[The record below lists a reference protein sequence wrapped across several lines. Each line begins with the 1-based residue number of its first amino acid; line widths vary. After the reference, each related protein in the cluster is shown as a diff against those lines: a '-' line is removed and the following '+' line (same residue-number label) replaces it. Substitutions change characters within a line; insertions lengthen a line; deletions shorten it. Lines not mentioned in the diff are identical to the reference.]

1 MRPGMNRQSAAPLKK
16 GEFKKNIGKLVAFMR
31 PYYIPILIS
40 LVFTVGAT
48 LLSIF
53 APQILSDLV
62 NVITA
67 SFGGSPIDMNELE
80 RFAVILIV
88 FYVSNALCTFVS
100 SFIMTTISQNMCRSL
115 RTQIS
120 GKINR
125 VPLRYFDAHP
135 YGDTLSRVTNDVDT
149 IGNSMQQAVS
159 MVVQSVCMLI
169 GVLIAMFVTCWQLAL
184 TVLIIV
190 PFMAV
195 LLLVIMKFS
204 QPQFRKQQ
212 DELAVLNGKVEE
224 NYSGQLVIKAFNAEK
239 RTGADF
245 ERTNRRLR
253 KSTFLSQALSGIM
266 QPAMTFISYFA
277 YAAVCVV
284 AGLMIATPESGV
296 TYGTLSAFLLYI
308 NLFQSPLSQ
317 IAQAANVLQSAAAAS
332 GRVFDFLEEEELSD
346 ESGKARRL
354 TDGVRGEVEFRHVRF
369 GYSEDR
375 IIIPDF
381 SAKIRPGWKVAI
393 VGPTGAGKTTMVN
406 LLMRFY
412 EVNSGDILID
422 GVSVKDMPR
431 EEVHDLFGM
440 VLQDTWMF
448 EGTLRENIAYSK
460 QVSDEQLKA
469 ACDAAGI
476 THYISTQPG
485 GLDYYV
491 ENGDE
496 ISGGQKQ
503 LITIARAMVENAP
516 MLILDE
522 ATSNVDTRT
531 EELIQT
537 AMDNLT
543 RGRTSFVIA
552 HRLSTIK
559 NANLILVM
567 NQGNIV
573 EQGTHDELIAKNGF
587 YAQLYNS
594 QFAGE

>member
-31 PYYIPILIS
+31 PYYIPILVS

-100 SFIMTTISQNMCRSL
+100 SFIMTTISQSMCRSL

-253 KSTFLSQALSGIM
+253 KSTLLSQALSGIM

-346 ESGKARRL
+346 ESGKARQL

>member
-31 PYYIPILIS
+31 PYYIPILVS

-100 SFIMTTISQNMCRSL
+100 SFIMTTISQSMCRSL

-204 QPQFRKQQ
+204 QPQVRKQQ

-253 KSTFLSQALSGIM
+253 KSTLLSQALSGIM

-346 ESGKARRL
+346 ESGKARQL

>member
-266 QPAMTFISYFA
+266 QPAMTSISYFA